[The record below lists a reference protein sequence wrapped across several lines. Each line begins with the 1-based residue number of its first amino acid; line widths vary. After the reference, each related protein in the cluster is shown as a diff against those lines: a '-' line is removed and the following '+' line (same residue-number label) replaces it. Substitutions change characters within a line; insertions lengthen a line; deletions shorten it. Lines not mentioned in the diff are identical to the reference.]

1 MQNHFFLGFKIDAD
15 VAPHYILYI
24 LYYAPSTL
32 KSTMRSPDF
41 LVVSSPRSSSA
52 VESASACFVPDD
64 CVICLL
70 LSVSGDACLRVRLL
84 IIRRICIS
92 SLTDLIIC
100 GILRVYTIDW
110 VSSAMIWVGS
120 ALELHKGVV

>member
-1 MQNHFFLGFKIDAD
+1 M
-15 VAPHYILYI
+15 P
-24 LYYAPSTL
+24 
-32 KSTMRSPDF
+32 
-41 LVVSSPRSSSA
+41 
-52 VESASACFVPDD
+52 SASPMCTP
-64 CVICLL
+64 
-70 LSVSGDACLRVRLL
+70 LSKTPRPPIPETESTHACLSRVRLL

-120 ALELHKGVV
+120 AL